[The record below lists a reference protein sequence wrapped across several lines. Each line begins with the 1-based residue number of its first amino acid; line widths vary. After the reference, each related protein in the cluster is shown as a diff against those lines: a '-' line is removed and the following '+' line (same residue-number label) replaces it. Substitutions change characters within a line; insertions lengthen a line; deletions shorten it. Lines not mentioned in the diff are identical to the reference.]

1 MTLLIAFLQT
11 LGLPQEVMSQVESKL
26 VPPRPKEVSSEKA
39 LSSAEVKLDRV
50 LAQKA
55 KLNQT
60 VQHHMAQLRENEDP
74 LTAKQ
79 VELAEVEAEYRAAC
93 SKTLLAD
100 SKCCGVG

>member
-1 MTLLIAFLQT
+1 MTLHIAFLQK

-39 LSSAEVKLDRV
+39 LSLDKAKLDKV

-60 VQHHMAQLRENEDP
+60 VQHN
-74 LTAKQ
+74 KQ
-79 VELAEVEAEYRAAC
+79 QGKAA
-93 SKTLLAD
+93 
-100 SKCCGVG
+100 GE